1 MATYGTPVAPTPLQG
16 FLIEPAARVLLG
28 TGGSSDLET
37 TSWPAQ
43 VYGAPIGLA
52 AGAGIEL
59 GILNNLSFS
68 SVPTITPVEAANFE
82 DPLAYE
88 VSGEECTITVE
99 CKDVKPQ
106 VLKEALATGHLYI
119 LGNEALIT
127 WGGGCSLKEMP
138 LVIEWTNVACKAPG
152 AANIGSGITG
162 GIFTFY
168 KVIAN
173 SGLPWSAFNAKENVA
188 LALTFRAMHDTAK
201 ARGNRLGSLYLY

>member
-1 MATYGTPVAPTPLQG
+1 MGNYGTPVAPTALLG
-16 FLIEPAARVLLG
+16 FALEPAARVLLG
-28 TGGSSDLET
+28 TGGTTDLET

-52 AGAGIEL
+52 AGAGVEL
-59 GILNNLSFS
+59 GILTNLGFS
-68 SVPTITPVEAANFE
+68 SVPTITPFEAANFE

-99 CKDVKPQ
+99 CQDVKPQ
-106 VLKEALATGHLYI
+106 VLKEALGTGHLYI
-119 LGNEALIT
+119 LGSEALIT

-138 LVIEWTNVACKAPG
+138 LVIEWTSVACKAPS

-173 SGLPWSAFNAKENVA
+173 SGLPWSAFNAKERVS
-188 LALTFRAMHDTAK
+188 LALTFRALHDTAK